1 MGEKEEEDTAGG
13 GEEEKEG
20 RALEEEEQEE
30 VATEDLV
37 EKGTVALS
45 ETTTHWLLSV
55 AGTCVEEGD
64 EKAGES
70 TCSVAGVD
78 PRSGQSV
85 CTLPLCT
92 SVYHY
97 LPLCTSVEMDEHC
110 PFCSWLLRTP
120 AWILRTAAP
129 RPLTCPGETKNIGN
143 SSLVKID
150 SSHNWPNQGSAQM
163 IICVVIICAHCRKK
177 KGTQSEAITLAEKL
191 AQASNID
198 IFESTSQAFQDS
210 GC

>member
-20 RALEEEEQEE
+20 RVLEEEEQEE

-97 LPLCTSVEMDEHC
+97 LPLCTSVEMDEH
-110 PFCSWLLRTP
+110 FFFLQLVVENASLDLEDRSTQT
-120 AWILRTAAP
+120 LDLP
-129 RPLTCPGETKNIGN
+129 R
-143 SSLVKID
+143 
-150 SSHNWPNQGSAQM
+150 
-163 IICVVIICAHCRKK
+163 
-177 KGTQSEAITLAEKL
+177 
-191 AQASNID
+191 
-198 IFESTSQAFQDS
+198 
-210 GC
+210 

>member
-20 RALEEEEQEE
+20 GAMEEEEQEE

-64 EKAGES
+64 DKPGD
-70 TCSVAGVD
+70 SVPFAGVD

-85 CTLPLCT
+85 G
-92 SVYHY
+92 
-97 LPLCTSVEMDEHC
+97 
-110 PFCSWLLRTP
+110 F
-120 AWILRTAAP
+120 
-129 RPLTCPGETKNIGN
+129 
-143 SSLVKID
+143 
-150 SSHNWPNQGSAQM
+150 
-163 IICVVIICAHCRKK
+163 
-177 KGTQSEAITLAEKL
+177 EK
-191 AQASNID
+191 
-198 IFESTSQAFQDS
+198 
-210 GC
+210 

>member
-30 VATEDLV
+30 VATEELV

-64 EKAGES
+64 EKAGDSS
-70 TCSVAGVD
+70 TPFAGVD

-85 CTLPLCT
+85 CTLPLSEWKWMNISFQLVVENASLDLEDRST
-92 SVYHY
+92 QTLD
-97 LPLCTSVEMDEHC
+97 LP
-110 PFCSWLLRTP
+110 R
-120 AWILRTAAP
+120 
-129 RPLTCPGETKNIGN
+129 
-143 SSLVKID
+143 
-150 SSHNWPNQGSAQM
+150 
-163 IICVVIICAHCRKK
+163 
-177 KGTQSEAITLAEKL
+177 
-191 AQASNID
+191 
-198 IFESTSQAFQDS
+198 
-210 GC
+210 

>member
-13 GEEEKEG
+13 GGEEEKEG
-20 RALEEEEQEE
+20 GGALEEEEQEE

-70 TCSVAGVD
+70 KPFAGVD

-85 CTLPLCT
+85 RALPVQC
-92 SVYHY
+92 
-97 LPLCTSVEMDEHC
+97 E
-110 PFCSWLLRTP
+110 
-120 AWILRTAAP
+120 
-129 RPLTCPGETKNIGN
+129 N
-143 SSLVKID
+143 
-150 SSHNWPNQGSAQM
+150 
-163 IICVVIICAHCRKK
+163 
-177 KGTQSEAITLAEKL
+177 
-191 AQASNID
+191 
-198 IFESTSQAFQDS
+198 
-210 GC
+210 

>member
-1 MGEKEEEDTAGG
+1 MGEKEEEETAGG

-20 RALEEEEQEE
+20 GGALEEEEQEE

-85 CTLPLCT
+85 CTLPLLYQC
-92 SVYHY
+92 V
-97 LPLCTSVEMDEHC
+97 PLSTTMYQC
-110 PFCSWLLRTP
+110 
-120 AWILRTAAP
+120 
-129 RPLTCPGETKNIGN
+129 GN
-143 SSLVKID
+143 
-150 SSHNWPNQGSAQM
+150 G
-163 IICVVIICAHCRKK
+163 
-177 KGTQSEAITLAEKL
+177 
-191 AQASNID
+191 
-198 IFESTSQAFQDS
+198 
-210 GC
+210 